1 MNLFGLGR
9 RSMPRYV
16 FFVFLVLLISS
27 CTSLEKLTLMQN
39 PESTNTGK
47 STIKAPS
54 TEYLLRA
61 GDLISIDVKSPD
73 PALVELFNLRSPLN
87 PTGISEQALYLNS
100 FLVNDSGA
108 VIMPEVGLINVQ
120 GLTERQAADKIK
132 NELSKFLTNVFVM
145 IKVINLQITL
155 LGEVTRPGAYT
166 VNTGGMSILK
176 ALSLAGDMTD
186 YGNRNKVLVI
196 RRQGENVEYGYVDL
210 TKTDSFQ
217 NPWYWIRPGD
227 EIYVEPTRLKS
238 VELNTSP
245 ARTALLVLTNALV
258 IFRLF
263 N

>member
-1 MNLFGLGR
+1 
-9 RSMPRYV
+9 MPRYV

-27 CTSLEKLTLMQN
+27 CTSLEKLTLIQN
-39 PESTNTGK
+39 PETTSTGK
-47 STIKAPS
+47 STIKSPS
-54 TEYLLRA
+54 TEYVLRP
-61 GDLISIDVKSPD
+61 GDLVSIDVKSPD

-108 VIMPEVGLINVQ
+108 VNMPEVGLIAVQ
-120 GLTERQAADKIK
+120 GLTELEAAEKIK
-132 NELSKFLTNVFVM
+132 KELGKFLSNVFVM
-145 IKVINLQITL
+145 IKVINLQISI
-155 LGEVTRPGAYT
+155 LGEVTKPGAYI

-176 ALSLAGDMTD
+176 ALSLAGDITD
-186 YGNRNKVLVI
+186 YGNRNRVLVI

-227 EIYVEPTRLKS
+227 EIYVEPTRLKA
-238 VELNTSP
+238 VELNISP
-245 ARTALLVLTNALV
+245 VRTALLVLTNALV

>member
-1 MNLFGLGR
+1 
-9 RSMPRYV
+9 
-16 FFVFLVLLISS
+16 
-27 CTSLEKLTLMQN
+27 LEKLTLIQN
-39 PESTNTGK
+39 PETTSTGK
-47 STIKAPS
+47 STIKSPS
-54 TEYLLRA
+54 TEYVLRP
-61 GDLISIDVKSPD
+61 GDLVSIDVKSPD

-108 VIMPEVGLINVQ
+108 VNMPEVGLIAVQ
-120 GLTERQAADKIK
+120 GLTELEAAEKIK
-132 NELSKFLTNVFVM
+132 KELGKFLSNVFVM
-145 IKVINLQITL
+145 IKVINLQISI
-155 LGEVTRPGAYT
+155 LGEVTKPGAYI

-176 ALSLAGDMTD
+176 ALSLAGDITD
-186 YGNRNKVLVI
+186 YGNRNRVLVI

-227 EIYVEPTRLKS
+227 EIYVEPTRLKA
-238 VELNTSP
+238 VELNISP
-245 ARTALLVLTNALV
+245 VRTALLVLTNALV

>member
-1 MNLFGLGR
+1 
-9 RSMPRYV
+9 
-16 FFVFLVLLISS
+16 
-27 CTSLEKLTLMQN
+27 MQN
-39 PESTNTGK
+39 PETTVSGK
-47 STIKAPS
+47 SKIASPS
-54 TEYLLRA
+54 TEYTLRP

-73 PALVELFNLRSPLN
+73 PALVELFNLRNPVN
-87 PTGISEQALYLNS
+87 PTGISEQSMYLNS
-100 FLVNDSGA
+100 FLINDSGS
-108 VIMPEVGLINVQ
+108 VNMPEVGLISVQ
-120 GLTERQAADKIK
+120 GLTEQQAAEIIK
-132 NELSKFLTNVFVM
+132 GELSKFLTNVFVM
-145 IKVINLQITL
+145 IKVINMQISI
-155 LGEVTRPGAYT
+155 LGEVARPGAYN

-186 YGNRNKVLVI
+186 YGNRKKVLVI
-196 RRQGENVEYGYVDL
+196 RRMGENVEYGYVDL
-210 TKTDSFQ
+210 SKVDSFQ